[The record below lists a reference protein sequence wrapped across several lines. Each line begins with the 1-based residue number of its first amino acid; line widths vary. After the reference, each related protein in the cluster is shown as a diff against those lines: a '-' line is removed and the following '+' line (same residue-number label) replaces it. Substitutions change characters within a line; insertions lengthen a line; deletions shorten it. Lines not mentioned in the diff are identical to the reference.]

1 MKTNAVLRRIISAL
15 LIFLLFFA
23 AGCAPPPEVFEEEQE
38 ERTDEPFN
46 EDGTCYT
53 QSALLPEGFEVDP
66 LANPRLT
73 VIGDTLVLT
82 DTKEPGQRLDPFN
95 PYLTEYV
102 WDLSTNLLE
111 EVQIQP
117 ILSRPQTYTTSFQHI
132 PCEDS
137 GAVQLMV
144 FQYDPSRYL
153 SPEDEHYN
161 DPVTNEVILAA
172 QNPDGSIRFTL
183 DVDALINDGYTHSP
197 RMLRDGVTGYI
208 YLCNSIVETLI
219 LDADGVLLDRI
230 PWTYDNRSE
239 YCYTADNRVYLIDRR
254 SNDTS
259 EWTYSAYDP
268 DAHAFVPADRPIWT
282 GYQPSPVGDGTWYEI
297 SPDGFTLYAQNHDDT
312 VEATKLISWTAS
324 GFTHSSIRGSFV
336 HSDTNGKPCLTA
348 FTKNYETGRTSLTLF
363 DPYRPYTAPER
374 NELRLYADETWHT
387 LQEVVVAFNAENV
400 LYRVVYTDS
409 PEDADL
415 YFCNRHEPLPETP
428 LADLYPH
435 IDADIFIQRQHLLPG
450 ALSAFENDA
459 GELQIIPVRTA
470 LSLSCNHEEP
480 NKNDYITSPADYL
493 CAVLTHDAGEIDAA
507 PPIIEPIIGL
517 AIPSTAA
524 DPNAAW
530 KFISY
535 FLRSETLDTLRSGAD
550 EGFSLWQNLFGEQ
563 LDAYYGAYAAH
574 RDHRFT
580 FTYPKEEDPETY
592 DPMTDANFAAAV
604 HDGAHYVR
612 FDRDQRGVLAG
623 FFGMHSES

>member
-1 MKTNAVLRRIISAL
+1 MKTNEVLRRIISAL

-23 AGCAPPPEVFEEEQE
+23 AGCAPPPEVFEEEQD

-53 QSALLPEGFEVDP
+53 QSALLPDTVVTGTQNTP
-66 LANPRLT
+66 LYTL
-73 VIGDTLVLT
+73 VGDTLLVTDAIPNTQTALVWDLTTNLLTTTELKPLIELPGSTVYLRTHIPMQNGGTLQLLEVHTALSEEPEPPIKTDMVLFSVNADGT
-82 DTKEPGQRLDPFN
+82 THFTLYVNDLYDDGYAHVVNLYHDTQTGYL
-95 PYLTEYV
+95 YLTEFAQ
-102 WDLSTNLLE
+102 N
-111 EVQIQP
+111 IM
-117 ILSRPQTYTTSFQHI
+117 ILDANGNVLDILPW
-132 PCEDS
+132 
-137 GAVQLMV
+137 
-144 FQYDPSRYL
+144 
-153 SPEDEHYN
+153 PEDENYN
-161 DPVTNEVILAA
+161 TVLVPGEG
-172 QNPDGSIRFTL
+172 GSIW
-183 DVDALINDGYTHSP
+183 
-197 RMLRDGVTGYI
+197 M
-208 YLCNSIVETLI
+208 VERPPDI
-219 LDADGVLLDRI
+219 A
-230 PWTYDNRSE
+230 
-239 YCYTADNRVYLIDRR
+239 
-254 SNDTS
+254 
-259 EWTYSAYDP
+259 EWTYSRYDA
-268 DAHAFVPADRPIWT
+268 DAHAFVPVVSPNWI
-282 GYQPSPVGDGTWYEI
+282 GYRIFPTDTDVWYEHT
-297 SPDGFTLYAQNHDDT
+297 PEGFVLRKTDSTDTLDEQLL
-312 VEATKLISWTAS
+312 VSWVKS
-324 GFTHSSIRGSFV
+324 GYTDASIRDL
-336 HSDTNGKPCLTA
+336 HLA
-348 FTKNYETGRTSLTLF
+348 RTKNGTELLFAVTQNFSTNELSLTMF

-415 YFCNRHEPLPETP
+415 FFCNRHAPLPETP

-435 IDADIFIQRQHLLPG
+435 MDADIFIQRQHLLPG

-459 GELQIIPVRTA
+459 GKLQIIPVRTA

-493 CAVLTHDAGEIDAA
+493 CAVLTHDPGEIDAA

-563 LDAYYGAYAAH
+563 LDTYYGAYAAH

-592 DPMTDANFAAAV
+592 DPMTNANFAAAV

-623 FFGMHSES
+623 FFGVHSES